1 MSNLMGLDLKVDENA
16 IGQVVKTVI
25 ESSIVEA
32 LGAKDQLVEQAVKTM
47 LSTKVDEKGQKPRYS
62 SDEKYNL
69 IEYYVQKST
78 QDLLKQLVGEI
89 LEENREAFKLEVKK
103 QLSSERSISA
113 FTKSMIDGT
122 IEGLD
127 NYWTPTMSISF
138 SKNEDY

>member
-89 LEENREAFKLEVKK
+89 LEENREAFKLEFKK

-127 NYWTPTMSISF
+127 NYWTPTMRISF

>member
-69 IEYYVQKST
+69 IERSEEHTSELQSRGHLVCR
-78 QDLLKQLVGEI
+78 LL
-89 LEENREAFKLEVKK
+89 LEKK
-103 QLSSERSISA
+103 
-113 FTKSMIDGT
+113 
-122 IEGLD
+122 
-127 NYWTPTMSISF
+127 
-138 SKNEDY
+138 KNTTT